1 MANTTCSDTIPIIVG
16 AGQSLQALADT
27 ATVKAEDLQAPMD
40 LAASAC
46 LNAISDA
53 GLNSADKVDT
63 IAVVRLFSDS
73 TPVWSSP
80 FGGSSNPPK
89 SIARRISANPDHC
102 IYGVKGGTQPQQLVA
117 EMFQALARG
126 EKSLVLLSGAEAIG
140 NQKLAQKAGL
150 TLDWNEEF
158 EDSPNYE
165 DRGCGGSFFADEE
178 IANGVYLPIY
188 GYSLIENARAHK
200 EEFSKPQQLEA
211 MATLFEHFSEI
222 AVANPYAQF
231 PKDYSVNELITP
243 GPGNFRL
250 SDPYTKRFVSQD
262 GVNQGAALL
271 LTTVGKA
278 RELGIDENNWIYL
291 HGYAEGY
298 DHYTYLRPDIGTSG
312 AMDAVFRESLKMAS
326 MTTRDISLYD
336 IYSCFP
342 CAVSSACDSLDLAKD
357 GSQPLTLTGGL
368 PFFGGPGN
376 NYSMHGLAEMMMK
389 LRASPPSFGMVTANG
404 GILSKHAAGIY
415 STAPSAA
422 DWTQLDIIS
431 FTNND
436 IPGKAPAKDPQYGR
450 IVTYMMNISQEQLVQ
465 CSVVAETTGGDRF
478 LACSSVPE
486 LLADVEFDSPI
497 GKTIKVIEDSSS
509 DNPLQNQFIFS

>member
-165 DRGCGGSFFADEE
+165 DRGCGGSFCFVLA
-178 IANGVYLPIY
+178 
-188 GYSLIENARAHK
+188 S
-200 EEFSKPQQLEA
+200 
-211 MATLFEHFSEI
+211 
-222 AVANPYAQF
+222 
-231 PKDYSVNELITP
+231 IT
-243 GPGNFRL
+243 R
-250 SDPYTKRFVSQD
+250 
-262 GVNQGAALL
+262 
-271 LTTVGKA
+271 
-278 RELGIDENNWIYL
+278 
-291 HGYAEGY
+291 
-298 DHYTYLRPDIGTSG
+298 
-312 AMDAVFRESLKMAS
+312 
-326 MTTRDISLYD
+326 
-336 IYSCFP
+336 
-342 CAVSSACDSLDLAKD
+342 
-357 GSQPLTLTGGL
+357 
-368 PFFGGPGN
+368 
-376 NYSMHGLAEMMMK
+376 
-389 LRASPPSFGMVTANG
+389 
-404 GILSKHAAGIY
+404 
-415 STAPSAA
+415 
-422 DWTQLDIIS
+422 
-431 FTNND
+431 
-436 IPGKAPAKDPQYGR
+436 
-450 IVTYMMNISQEQLVQ
+450 
-465 CSVVAETTGGDRF
+465 
-478 LACSSVPE
+478 
-486 LLADVEFDSPI
+486 
-497 GKTIKVIEDSSS
+497 
-509 DNPLQNQFIFS
+509 